1 MTVSLLLNTLFITKA
16 NLSKRDYTALKV
28 YTVLSYIHKQKP
40 LFLWIFIQ
48 KMKEHFLWLRK
59 KTGAQTEKK
68 YCFLRY
74 GMVNHMLPISKQCNV
89 VTHKCGCFLLWLTL
103 WTPYLHHKCA
113 IFLAKKKPCEALS
126 SWRNLLLPFLWH
138 LRIKVHS
145 HHHWLLI
152 NSTIF
157 SLT

>member
-1 MTVSLLLNTLFITKA
+1 MNSMTSAHITCLESLLVAFTSKSLCFCEYSSKKWKNTFFDLERKQE
-16 NLSKRDYTALKV
+16 LK
-28 YTVLSYIHKQKP
+28 LK
-40 LFLWIFIQ
+40 
-48 KMKEHFLWLRK
+48 
-59 KTGAQTEKK
+59 KK

-126 SWRNLLLPFLWH
+126 SWRNLLLLFLWH

-152 NSTIF
+152 NSAIF
-157 SLT
+157 SQI